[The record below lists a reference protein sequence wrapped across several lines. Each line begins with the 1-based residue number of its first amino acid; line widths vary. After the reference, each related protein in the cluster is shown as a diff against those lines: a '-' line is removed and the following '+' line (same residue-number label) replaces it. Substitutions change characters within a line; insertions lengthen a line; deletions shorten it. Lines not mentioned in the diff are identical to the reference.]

1 MKRKRML
8 QLFLDTQLKGQ
19 IQNIFGKNSCI
30 VINNL
35 THVRSKDCYLINTT
49 LYVNSLEDFE
59 VLYPTS
65 LISFIKLAWSVVGHK
80 KEIIVQSSFDLVS
93 E

>member
-8 QLFLDTQLKGQ
+8 QLFLDTQLKSQ
-19 IQNIFGKNSCI
+19 IENIFGKNSCI
-30 VINNL
+30 VINNF
-35 THVRSKDCYLINTT
+35 THVRSKDCYLINAT

-65 LISFIKLAWSVVGHK
+65 LISFIRLAWGVVGHK

>member
-1 MKRKRML
+1 ML

-19 IQNIFGKNSCI
+19 IQNIFGKNSRI

-35 THVRSKDCYLINTT
+35 THVRSKDSYLINAT

-65 LISFIKLAWSVVGHK
+65 LISFIRLAWGVVGHK